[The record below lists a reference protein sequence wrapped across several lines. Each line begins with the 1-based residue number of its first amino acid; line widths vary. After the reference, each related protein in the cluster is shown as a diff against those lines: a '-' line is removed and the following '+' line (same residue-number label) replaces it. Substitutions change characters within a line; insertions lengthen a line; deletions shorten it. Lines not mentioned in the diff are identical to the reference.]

1 MTRDHDLLEPC
12 HWELESC
19 GMQLGAVHSRNF
31 NSIAGAC
38 TGAGLCAEQVMAQL
52 AHQIAQ
58 ASPPAP
64 GGLWGVYSP
73 GHGGLGDTPEG
84 LTPVLGDPTAQLAL
98 SLFSL
103 LPWLC
108 ANFRYSPQSS
118 VAALCLLVRL
128 FVMLRLC
135 CAVMS

>member
-1 MTRDHDLLEPC
+1 
-12 HWELESC
+12 
-19 GMQLGAVHSRNF
+19 
-31 NSIAGAC
+31 
-38 TGAGLCAEQVMAQL
+38 MAQL

-73 GHGGLGDTPEG
+73 GPGGLGDTPEG

-118 VAALCLLVRL
+118 VAALCLLVRHVICHVD
-128 FVMLRLC
+128 FVGLLRHISAQPQLPREHKQ
-135 CAVMS
+135 